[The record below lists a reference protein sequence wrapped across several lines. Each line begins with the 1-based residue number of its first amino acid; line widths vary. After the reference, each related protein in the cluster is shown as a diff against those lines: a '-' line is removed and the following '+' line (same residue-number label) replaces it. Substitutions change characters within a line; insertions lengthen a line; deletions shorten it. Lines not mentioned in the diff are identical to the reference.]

1 MTKFAVCSLFILTSL
16 LVINVNA
23 QNGKP
28 SAQEKDSREL
38 KYHLNE
44 DGSHYVKATFLNQIW
59 VRNTWNNP
67 GTTVDGYLENQ
78 TFDIGLRRTRI
89 QLFGK
94 IADNIFFY
102 TQFGNNNLTYL
113 GERKQG
119 LFFHDAL
126 GELEIIENKLSIGT
140 GLTGWNGVSRYAS
153 PSIGS
158 ILSLDA
164 PLYQQTTNDATDQFL
179 RKYSLYFKG
188 KLNRLDYRM
197 AISKPM
203 SVSRS
208 TVQSEL
214 PEENALFAASPA
226 SLQWHG
232 YYMYQFQDLESNL
245 TPYNAGSYLGK
256 KTVFNLGA
264 GFLFQNDAM
273 WFLNGP
279 NEDLEYGN
287 LSLFSIDVFYDQP
300 LDRDKGTAITAYGA
314 FQASDYGRNYVRNL
328 GVMNPT
334 NGTMGAGTFNG
345 AGNNFPM
352 MGTGNTFY
360 GQIGYL
366 MKRNL
371 LGTWGTL
378 QPFLT
383 SQFSDFDGL
392 DDPMLMYEYGFNW
405 LIRGNQT
412 KLSIHYQSRPVFM
425 EENSGTFQTDRKGM
439 LVMQFQIAI

>member
-1 MTKFAVCSLFILTSL
+1 MTKLTILSL
-16 LVINVNA
+16 LFLSFLFSTDLYGQKV
-23 QNGKP
+23 
-28 SAQEKDSREL
+28 SSSETEKDKSEL
-38 KYHLNE
+38 KFLLNK

-59 VRNTWNNP
+59 LRNTWNNP
-67 GTTVDGYLENQ
+67 GTTVDGYLEDQ

-94 IADNIFFY
+94 IADKIFFY

-126 GELEIIENKLSIGT
+126 GELEIMENKLSIGT

-179 RKYSLYFKG
+179 RKYSAYVKG

-203 SVSRS
+203 AVSRS
-208 TVQSEL
+208 TVQSAL
-214 PEENALFAASPA
+214 PAEQALFAASPA
-226 SLQWHG
+226 GLQWHG
-232 YYMYQFQDLESNL
+232 YYMYQFQDQESNL
-245 TPYNAGSYLGK
+245 TPYNAGSYLGEK
-256 KTVFNLGA
+256 SVFNLGT
-264 GFLFQNDAM
+264 GFLFQKDAM
-273 WFLNGP
+273 WFQEEAGG
-279 NEDLEYGN
+279 EVAYSDLA
-287 LSLFSIDVFYDQP
+287 LFSVDVFYDQP
-300 LDRDKGTAITAYGA
+300 LDQNKGTAITAYAA
-314 FQASDYGRNYVRNL
+314 FHSNDYGRNYIRNL
-328 GVMNPT
+328 GVMNPA
-334 NGTMGAGTFNG
+334 NGSLDGGSFNG
-345 AGNNFPM
+345 AGNGFPM
-352 MGTGNTFY
+352 MGTGNSYY

-366 MKRNL
+366 MKKNL
-371 LGTWGTL
+371 LGSWGTL

-383 SQFSDFDGL
+383 SQLSDFDAL

-405 LIRGNQT
+405 LINGNQT
-412 KLSIHYQSRPVFM
+412 KLSVNYQSRPVFT
-425 EENSGTFQTDRKGM
+425 EEATGIFQSERKGM
-439 LVMQFQIAI
+439 LVMQFQISI